1 MLFLPPPPHLLLL
14 HLLLLGVALSRGR
27 ADAGANAPCLS
38 APTWIQQSYKIKD
51 GVSSDLT
58 QCQLDALLDKGVKFQ
73 PNNNLIGGDGDASL
87 LEDIYLGGDGQ
98 GCQSTERCM
107 QDCQALCCIVPTCR
121 YAVVH
126 RDEDTYCPMG
136 EGTCSIYKEDAYYWY
151 CNLYQTGAHK
161 NTDDDTMCYVEAS
174 SAATSGTCASVAQA
188 GMQWNASTYQSLL
201 YLGSNCT
208 NTTRRA
214 REVKDKKETKKARR
228 HGRIL
233 PGAEE
238 AAAAVAEIE
247 ARAAGETTAATSTAT
262 AKDRALASGE
272 ADIRAAVQASLL
284 GIRGAV
290 LPGVQRA
297 VAAGGGVKGFAA
309 HLGRLAKALSKGS
322 GSGGGTATMGK
333 KGMRRRKS

>member
-1 MLFLPPPPHLLLL
+1 
-14 HLLLLGVALSRGR
+14 
-27 ADAGANAPCLS
+27 
-38 APTWIQQSYKIKD
+38 
-51 GVSSDLT
+51 
-58 QCQLDALLDKGVKFQ
+58 
-73 PNNNLIGGDGDASL
+73 LIGGDGDASL

-151 CNLYQTGAHK
+151 CNLYQAGAHK
-161 NTDDDTMCYVEAS
+161 NTDDDTMCHVEAS

-208 NTTRRA
+208 GTTRRA
-214 REVKDKKETKKARR
+214 REVKDKKETEKARR
-228 HGRIL
+228 WDSRSL
-233 PGAEE
+233 QGAEE
-238 AAAAVAEIE
+238 AAAAAAEIE
-247 ARAAGETTAATSTAT
+247 ASTVGETTAATPTAT
-262 AKDRALASGE
+262 AKGRSLAKGE

-322 GSGGGTATMGK
+322 GSGSGSGGGTATMGK